1 MNIIYISNKYKN
13 NNINMNII
21 CEYQYQYEYDILVII
36 YGWWIDYTTK
46 MARSLTARVFS
57 LRHRLR

>member
-21 CEYQYQYEYDILVII
+21 MRISISNMNMI
-36 YGWWIDYTTK
+36 Y
-46 MARSLTARVFS
+46 
-57 LRHRLR
+57 